1 MEQKVSQQ
9 QKLQK
14 IKQSLQNETIN
25 MYIQSMEDK
34 VVQENTNDDDDAKI
48 DNDNEI
54 MKPLSKLQ
62 QTLAR
67 LKEK

>member
-1 MEQKVSQQ
+1 
-9 QKLQK
+9 
-14 IKQSLQNETIN
+14 

-34 VVQENTNDDDDAKI
+34 VVQENTNDDEDDAKI
-48 DNDNEI
+48 DNENK
-54 MKPLSKLQ
+54 KPLSKLQ